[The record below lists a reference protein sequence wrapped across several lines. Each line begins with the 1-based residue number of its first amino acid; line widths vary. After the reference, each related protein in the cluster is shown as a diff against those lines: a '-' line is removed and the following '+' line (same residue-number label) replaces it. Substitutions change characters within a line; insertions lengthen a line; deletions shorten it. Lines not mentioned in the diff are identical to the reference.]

1 MSKGE
6 FSRKIVCTQTIVDTM
21 LKDSPPAIRST
32 HRTHRTYAPEFKA
45 QLVAAC
51 QRPDISIAALAGQ
64 HGMNANVL
72 HRWLKEHAQSAR
84 HQLNPASP
92 LPVRIATSPPAGFVP
107 LPLPLRLPAASH
119 EPGTPALKVEL
130 RKGALSM
137 SITWPIGATHEF
149 MQWAATLLR

>member
-1 MSKGE
+1 LSKGE
-6 FSRKIVCTQTIVDTM
+6 FTRKIMCTQTIVDTM
-21 LKDSPPAIRST
+21 LKEPETFGQPAPRS
-32 HRTHRTYAPEFKA
+32 HRTYTPEFKG

-51 QRPDISIAALAGQ
+51 QQPGVSIAALAGQ

-84 HQLNPASP
+84 HQLNPAIA
-92 LPVRIATSPPAGFVP
+92 LPARIATSPPAGFV
-107 LPLPLRLPAASH
+107 PLPLRLPAASH

-149 MQWAATLLR
+149 MQWAAALLR